1 MEKERLNTQQCLN
14 KVIAM
19 DLFPERFPELTE
31 DQIVRLRD
39 TLDVIEQALDDVA
52 DILQSGQEQTAGG
65 MGMVMGP

>member
-1 MEKERLNTQQCLN
+1 MEKERLNTQQRLN

>member
-19 DLFPERFPELTE
+19 DLFPEQFPELTE

-39 TLDVIEQALDDVA
+39 TLEVIEQALDDVA
-52 DILQSGQEQTAGG
+52 DIIQSEQEQTVGSIEMA
-65 MGMVMGP
+65 MGP

>member
-1 MEKERLNTQQCLN
+1 MEKERLNAQQCLS

-31 DQIVRLRD
+31 DQIARLRD
-39 TLDVIEQALDDVA
+39 TLEVIEQALDDVA
-52 DILQSGQEQTAGG
+52 DILQSEQKQTAGG